1 MSVILGN
8 KKINKFFLG
17 DKVVNKIFS
26 GSKQVYPD
34 EGGVLSGAYIEPTT
48 QVFVDTGVKLGG
60 SDVVKIRYKHIR
72 TTESL
77 DWNPLY
83 GVGANSDGKLTY
95 RIIANSIESGNEN
108 LVQYGN
114 WGSITYSE
122 TVGVPSVNKVI
133 YNEFNPVEGKWTI
146 KIDTDTFEFPITL
159 KQFNPSNRNV
169 YVFGCNDYGVGNEY
183 SQPFRLYEFE
193 IVGKCHLVPML
204 KDNVTPALYDTIR
217 GVWHT
222 NNAFTY
228 GVD

>member
-1 MSVILGN
+1 MSVISGN

-17 DKVVNKIFS
+17 NKVVNKIFS

-34 EGGVLSGAYIEPTT
+34 ESGVLSGAYIEPTT

-60 SDVVKIRYKHIR
+60 SDVVKIRYKR
-72 TTESL
+72 TTASSG
-77 DWNPLY
+77 WNPIY
-83 GVGANSDGKLTY
+83 GVGANSGGELTY
-95 RIIANSIESGNEN
+95 RIIANSTDSGNEN
-108 LVQYGN
+108 VVQYGN
-114 WGSITYSE
+114 WDYYTYHE
-122 TVGVPSVNKVI
+122 TVGVPSINKVI
-133 YNEFNPVEGKWTI
+133 YNEFNPIESKWTI

-159 KQFNPSNRNV
+159 KQFNPSNFNA
-169 YVFGCNDYGVGNEY
+169 YVFCANDYGRYQY
-183 SQPFRLYEFE
+183 SAPFRLYEFE